1 MTVLNGA
8 EIRAAIETGQLVFD
22 PPIEDGQIGVS
33 SVDLRLGHSFTS
45 FQKPP
50 LDSMLHVVDL
60 AKIAGTDD
68 VEDIA
73 KAYGV
78 TKVLDP
84 GEPFTLNPERF
95 VLGYTKEHIKLPAD
109 MAARVEGRS
118 SFARL
123 GLTVH
128 QTAPTVNAG
137 WGGYLRLEIRNNG
150 LLPCLLYGDLMFCQL
165 IIERVGPSPPPD

>member
-1 MTVLNGA
+1 MTVLNEA
-8 EIRAAIETGQLVFD
+8 EIRAAIKSGQIVFT
-22 PPIEDGQIGVS
+22 PPIEDGQIGSS
-33 SVDLRLGHSFTS
+33 SVDLKLGYSFTT

-50 LDSMLHVVDL
+50 LSSMLHVVDL
-60 AKIAGTDD
+60 AKITGTED

-73 KAYGV
+73 NAYGV
-78 TKVLDP
+78 TKELGP
-84 GEPFTLNPERF
+84 GEPFHLEPEKF
-95 VLGYTKEHIKLPAD
+95 VLGYTKEHIKLPEN

-128 QTAPTVNAG
+128 QTAPTVHSEWEG
-137 WGGYLRLEIRNNG
+137 RLRLEIRNNG

-165 IIERVGPSPPPD
+165 VIEWVGLPPSPG